1 MLQRR
6 LIEQLR
12 DANIAGSV
20 TDELPA
26 SHPAVRITGTI
37 LRFDRAPNAS
47 GGFTATVA
55 LKLRADDDSGTPML
69 DDYYRAELPA
79 AGNDIKSTVDAYGAA
94 LDKVFAEFYVDL
106 ATEAARMR
114 DDASLRRLEEMGFAV
129 YVPRALRDA
138 AIARGATSSPRARVV
153 LLARAEST
161 SARALLAQV
170 ARALAFAR
178 VEASIAADAARIGD
192 AAGLVVFGE
201 SLAREVGA
209 AVPAE
214 RQEIDRPGRRRP
226 ARRNR
231 GQRRGEEGALERASA
246 SRRALA
252 KTRAVGG

>member
-1 MLQRR
+1 MRVADGAGFTYYRLPRPQPLKAAPAPLFGDVVVDVFSAYGLFGDQALVYAVDPSAQELRQYHYQLWTDPPARVLQRR

-106 ATEAARMR
+106 C
-114 DDASLRRLEEMGFAV
+114 
-129 YVPRALRDA
+129 
-138 AIARGATSSPRARVV
+138 
-153 LLARAEST
+153 
-161 SARALLAQV
+161 
-170 ARALAFAR
+170 
-178 VEASIAADAARIGD
+178 
-192 AAGLVVFGE
+192 
-201 SLAREVGA
+201 
-209 AVPAE
+209 
-214 RQEIDRPGRRRP
+214 
-226 ARRNR
+226 NR
-231 GQRRGEEGALERASA
+231 GGPHAG
-246 SRRALA
+246 
-252 KTRAVGG
+252 